1 MYYLNEITQLEE
13 LINKV
18 SAERFELRKSNDLK
32 VQEVFDRNFN
42 YFKEFDIRVSGESA
56 YFRAK
61 TEEGILKEIFSIYFY
76 QRYKEDTRLELSYYS
91 TNTQSEF
98 EVERLI
104 SLGKTARILRDNSE
118 HILKEIADA
127 KKSDLEREN
136 ELYRIQDGY
145 EKERRSYQNANDER
159 RKTEIELS
167 LRGDGVHFNRKVCI
181 DFKYNYS
188 ANVRAIKLI
197 NVSKSGKT
205 ADVAFT
211 YNEGEEFRYTEN
223 NCNVQRII
231 EQVMYLKNNIVQEL
245 LPA

>member
-1 MYYLNEITQLEE
+1 MYYLNEITQLRE

-56 YFRAK
+56 YFK
-61 TEEGILKEIFSIYFY
+61 MKNEKEELKEVFSIYFY
-76 QRYKEDTRLELSYYS
+76 SRYKEDTRLELSYYT

-127 KKSDLEREN
+127 RKSDLEREN

-145 EKERRSYQNANDER
+145 EKEKRSYQNANDER
-159 RKTEIELS
+159 RKTEIELA
-167 LRGDGVHFNRKVCI
+167 LRGDGLSFDKKVSI

-188 ANVRAIKLI
+188 AKVRAIKLI

-205 ADVAFT
+205 ADVAFN
-211 YNEGEEFRYTEN
+211 YDEGDQFRYVEN
-223 NCNVQRII
+223 NCNVQRMI
-231 EQVMYLKNNIVQEL
+231 EQVMYFKNNIVQEL

>member
-18 SAERFELRKSNDLK
+18 STERFELRKSNDLK

-56 YFRAK
+56 YFRMK
-61 TEEGILKEIFSIYFY
+61 NEEGELKEIFSIYFY
-76 QRYKEDTRLELSYYS
+76 SRYEGDTRLELSYYT

-118 HILKEIADA
+118 YILEEIADA
-127 KKSDLEREN
+127 KKSDLGRET

-145 EKERRSYQNANDER
+145 EKEKRSYQKANEER
-159 RKTEIELS
+159 RKVEIELC
-167 LRGDGVHFNRKVCI
+167 LRGAGVVFDTMKEI
-181 DFKYNYS
+181 QFKRNYS
-188 ANVRAIKLI
+188 IRVVHIKI
-197 NVSKSGKT
+197 VEVSKHSGKT
-205 ADVAFT
+205 CKVQYITRDGYKT
-211 YNEGEEFRYTEN
+211 IEE
-223 NCNVQRII
+223 NCNTESII
-231 EQVMYLKNNIVQEL
+231 SQVTSYSKNIVQEL

>member
-18 SAERFELRKSNDLK
+18 STERFELRKSNDLK

-56 YFRAK
+56 YFRMK
-61 TEEGILKEIFSIYFY
+61 NEEGELKEIFSIYFY
-76 QRYKEDTRLELSYYS
+76 SRYEGDTRLELSYYT

-118 HILKEIADA
+118 YILKEIADA
-127 KKSDLEREN
+127 KKLNLGRET
-136 ELYRIQDGY
+136 ELYRIQDGC
-145 EKERRSYQNANDER
+145 EKEKRSYQKANDER
-159 RKTEIELS
+159 RKVEIELC
-167 LRGDGVHFNRKVCI
+167 LRGAGVVFDTMKEI
-181 DFKYNYS
+181 QFKRSYS
-188 ANVRAIKLI
+188 IRVVHIKI
-197 NVSKSGKT
+197 VEVSKHSGKT
-205 ADVAFT
+205 CKVQYITRDGYKT
-211 YNEGEEFRYTEN
+211 IEE
-223 NCNVQRII
+223 NCNTESII
-231 EQVMYLKNNIVQEL
+231 SQVTSYSKNIVQEL